1 VARLNILAMRILFI
15 ALSIAAL
22 PAAAQLVRG
31 EYPETQ
37 RSVEQHL
44 NALAGDDMGGRLPG
58 TEQGARAAKYIQS
71 QFEEAGLAGLFGGEF
86 LQDVTIPE
94 KGILP
99 EAGNFLTIGETRFE
113 LRTDYWPHVLSDNR
127 EVAGNV
133 TWMGYGTPGEIDK
146 AKKGSIAVM
155 IAEIPAKK
163 AKKLGKL
170 GSLNERIQR
179 ARAKGAKA
187 IILLQPVQ
195 GSPKL
200 DLLRRMRPIG
210 MPVVSV
216 YDASACSAL
225 KKAAKKSK
233 LGTVG
238 VQVVPQSITAPNV
251 GAWVNRGAPETIV
264 IGAHYDHVGWGA
276 WGSRMPE
283 SEGQVHNGAD
293 DNASGTSAM
302 LELARKLSNAPGF
315 EHVNFAFLAF
325 TGEESGL
332 LGSRAFVARM
342 PPEMG
347 KVKAMVNLD
356 MVGRLNRSDSLRV
369 YGVHTAVEFREML
382 QSIPAEGFYWD
393 LRSEIFA
400 RSDHAPFISA
410 GIPAVFFFTGLHE
423 DYHAPGDD
431 IQKIDFEGLAEVVTK
446 VEHFVS
452 LLGQAGP
459 ISVQIPEDEH

>member
-1 VARLNILAMRILFI
+1 MRTLFI
-15 ALSIAAL
+15 AFSIAAL

-31 EYPETQ
+31 EHPETR
-37 RSVEQHL
+37 RSLEFHL
-44 NALAGDDMGGRLPG
+44 NELASDAMGGRLPG
-58 TEQGARAAKYIQS
+58 TEQGDRAAKYIQA
-71 QFEEAGLAGLFGGEF
+71 QFEEVGLAGLFGGEF
-86 LQDVTIPE
+86 TQMVNIPE

-99 EAGNFLTIGETRFE
+99 EAGNY
-113 LRTDYWPHVLSDNR
+113 LRVGDAPLALRSAYWPHILSDNR
-127 EVAGNV
+127 EVEGPL
-133 TWMGYGTPGEIDK
+133 TWLGYGTPAEVAK
-146 AKKGSIAVM
+146 AKKGRIAV
-155 IAEIPAKK
+155 IVADIPAKK

-170 GSLNERIQR
+170 ASLTERINA
-179 ARAKGAKA
+179 ARAHGAQA
-187 IILLQPVQ
+187 IILLQPVN
-195 GSPKL
+195 GRPKL

-210 MPVVSV
+210 MPVVAV
-216 YDASACSAL
+216 HDLAACKSL
-225 KKAAKKSK
+225 KKNAKKSARAA
-233 LGTVG
+233 VG
-238 VQVVPQSITAPNV
+238 VQVIPQTITAPNV
-251 GAWVNRGAPETIV
+251 GAWINRGAPETVV

-276 WGSRMPE
+276 WGSRKPE
-283 SEGQVHNGAD
+283 AEGQVHNGAD

-302 LELARKLSNAPGF
+302 LELARKLSRAPGF

-332 LGSRAFVARM
+332 LGSRSFVSQM

-382 QSIPAEGFYWD
+382 QAIPAEGYYWD
-393 LRSEIFA
+393 LRDEIFA

-431 IQKIDFEGLAEVVTK
+431 IEKIDFEGLAEVVTK
-446 VEHFVS
+446 VEHFIT
-452 LLGQAGP
+452 LLGQAGSL
-459 ISVQIPEDEH
+459 SVQIPNDER